1 MSSLICS
8 FKLIFHPGW
17 KRESD
22 ARERASTQKPAW
34 DSVSSGLLESGIGDS
49 PPDRLRDRTRSHGVA
64 GAPLS
69 EPRGAQSFSTASSA

>member
-22 ARERASTQKPAW
+22 AREQASTQKPAW
-34 DSVSSGLLESGIGDS
+34 DSVSSGLLESGIGGSLPDRS
-49 PPDRLRDRTRSHGVA
+49 TERFPDRLHDCA
-64 GAPLS
+64 
-69 EPRGAQSFSTASSA
+69 